1 MLIYRFLVTSHLPNL
16 PYNLPRATIEAERA
30 LNTLDLAGNVYFLAS
45 AFFLFGLVFGSFLNV
60 CIYRMPREI
69 SVVSPRSA
77 CPACEA
83 PIAGYDNI
91 PVVSWLILGGKCRKC
106 KAPISARYAGVELL
120 TGVLFAISYLSAPA
134 MARLINQQWALDVR
148 PNEFLIAGKLCV
160 LSFLLIGLIFTD
172 AETKLLPDLL
182 TKPGMAAGVAF
193 SLLVPLEGPARYFLP
208 SIDSWRILSLINSIA
223 GAVLGS
229 AFIWGVALLYEAVRG
244 VEGMGRGDVKL
255 MALIGAFL
263 GVKLTLLV
271 LLLGSLIGSLFGVLL
286 ILWVWLKRLLRRRRT
301 HRAESAGAS
310 RSRAWNSAILI
321 YRNFEIP
328 FGVFL
333 GTAALI
339 AAFWGTALVQW
350 YVNISGLGRIR

>member
-1 MLIYRFLVTSHLPNL
+1 
-16 PYNLPRATIEAERA
+16 
-30 LNTLDLAGNVYFLAS
+30 VYFLTA

-60 CIYRMPREI
+60 CIYRMPREM

-83 PIAGYDNI
+83 PIAGFDNI
-91 PVVSWLILGGKCRKC
+91 PVLSWLILRGKCRKC

-120 TGVLFAISYLSAPA
+120 TGVLFAFSYLSAPA
-134 MARLINQQWALDVR
+134 ISRVIDQHWLLDAR

-160 LSFLLIGLIFTD
+160 LSFFLIGLIFTD

-182 TKPGMAAGVAF
+182 TKPGMVIGVAF
-193 SLLVPLEGPARYFLP
+193 SLLVPLEGPTHYFLR
-208 SIDSWRILSLINSIA
+208 SVDNWRILSLVNSIA

-271 LLLGSLIGSLFGVLL
+271 LLLGSLIGSLFGMFL

-301 HRAESAGAS
+301 HRGESGGVS

-333 GTAALI
+333 GIAALVSV
-339 AAFWGTALVQW
+339 FWGTALVQW
-350 YVNISGLGRIR
+350 YLNISGLGSGH

>member
-1 MLIYRFLVTSHLPNL
+1 M
-16 PYNLPRATIEAERA
+16 
-30 LNTLDLAGNVYFLAS
+30 
-45 AFFLFGLVFGSFLNV
+45 
-60 CIYRMPREI
+60 
-69 SVVSPRSA
+69 VSPRSA

-91 PVVSWLILGGKCRKC
+91 PVLSWLILGGKCRQC

-120 TGVLFAISYLSAPA
+120 TGALFALSYLSAPA
-134 MARLINQQWALDVR
+134 MARAIYQQWPIDVTV
-148 PNEFLIAGKLCV
+148 NQYLIAAKLCV

-182 TKPGMAAGVAF
+182 TKPGILAGVAF
-193 SLLVPLEGPARYFLP
+193 SLLVPLEGPAHYFLP
-208 SIDSWRILSLINSIA
+208 PVDNWRILSLINSIA

-301 HRAESAGAS
+301 HRNEAARVS
-310 RSRAWNSAILI
+310 RSRAWSSAILI

-333 GTAALI
+333 GTAALFS
-339 AAFWGTALVQW
+339 AFWGTALVQW

>member
-1 MLIYRFLVTSHLPNL
+1 L
-16 PYNLPRATIEAERA
+16 
-30 LNTLDLAGNVYFLAS
+30 
-45 AFFLFGLVFGSFLNV
+45 GSFLNV

-83 PIAGYDNI
+83 PIAAYDNI
-91 PVVSWLILGGKCRKC
+91 PVLSWMVLGGKCRNC
-106 KAPISARYAGVELL
+106 KAPISPRYAGVELL
-120 TGVLFAISYLSAPA
+120 TGALFAASYLSSGLNFGAA
-134 MARLINQQWALDVR
+134 
-148 PNEFLIAGKLCV
+148 KLCV

-182 TKPGMAAGVAF
+182 TKPGMVLGVAF
-193 SLLVPLEGPARYFLP
+193 SLLVPLDGPARHFLP
-208 SIDSWRILSLINSIA
+208 SVDNWHILSLINSIA
-223 GAVLGS
+223 GLVLGS

-271 LLLGSLIGSLFGVLL
+271 LLLGSVIGSFFGVSV
-286 ILWVWLKRLLRRRRT
+286 ILWVWLKRLRRRRRT
-301 HRAESAGAS
+301 HSSEAASVS

-333 GTAALI
+333 GMAALVS
-339 AAFWGTALVQW
+339 AFWGAALVHW
-350 YVNISGLGRIR
+350 YARISGLGSIR

>member
-1 MLIYRFLVTSHLPNL
+1 
-16 PYNLPRATIEAERA
+16 
-30 LNTLDLAGNVYFLAS
+30 VYFLAA

-91 PVVSWLILGGKCRKC
+91 PVLSWLILGGKCRKC

-120 TGVLFAISYLSAPA
+120 TGVLFAVSYLSAPA
-134 MARLINQQWALDVR
+134 MARLIYRQWPIDVTA
-148 PNEFLIAGKLCV
+148 NEYLIAAKLCV

-182 TKPGMAAGVAF
+182 TKPGMVAGVAF
-193 SLLVPLEGPARYFLP
+193 SLLVPLEVPAHYFLP

-301 HRAESAGAS
+301 HRTEAAGVS

-333 GTAALI
+333 GMAALLL
-339 AAFWGTALVQW
+339 AFWGTALVQW
-350 YVNISGLGRIR
+350 YVSISGLGSGH

>member
-1 MLIYRFLVTSHLPNL
+1 
-16 PYNLPRATIEAERA
+16 
-30 LNTLDLAGNVYFLAS
+30 VYFLAT

-91 PVVSWLILGGKCRKC
+91 PVLSWLILGGKCRKC

-120 TGVLFAISYLSAPA
+120 TGVLFAVSYLSAPA
-134 MARLINQQWALDVR
+134 MARLIYRQWPIDVTA
-148 PNEFLIAGKLCV
+148 NEYLIAAKLCL

-182 TKPGMAAGVAF
+182 TKPGMVAGVVF
-193 SLLVPLEGPARYFLP
+193 SLLVPLEGPAHYLLP
-208 SIDSWRILSLINSIA
+208 SIENWRILSLINSIA

-286 ILWVWLKRLLRRRRT
+286 ILWVWLKRLTRRRRT
-301 HRAESAGAS
+301 HRTEAASVS

-333 GTAALI
+333 GTAALLS
-339 AAFWGTALVQW
+339 AFWGTALVQW
-350 YVNISGLGRIR
+350 YMSISGLSSGH

>member
-1 MLIYRFLVTSHLPNL
+1 
-16 PYNLPRATIEAERA
+16 
-30 LNTLDLAGNVYFLAS
+30 VYFLAA

-91 PVVSWLILGGKCRKC
+91 PVLSWLILRGKCRKC
-106 KAPISARYAGVELL
+106 KAPISARYVGVELF
-120 TGVLFAISYLSAPA
+120 TGALFALSYLSAPA
-134 MARLINQQWALDVR
+134 MVRQIYQQWTLDVR
-148 PNEFLIAGKLCV
+148 PNDLLVAAKMCV
-160 LSFLLIGLIFTD
+160 LCFLLIGLIFTD

-182 TKPGMAAGVAF
+182 TKPGMVAGVIF
-193 SLLVPLEGPARYFLP
+193 SLLVPLEGPAHYLLAGV
-208 SIDSWRILSLINSIA
+208 DNWRILSLFNSIA

-271 LLLGSLIGSLFGVLL
+271 LLLGSLIGSFFGLFL
-286 ILWVWLKRLLRRRRT
+286 ILWVWAKRLLRRRRT
-301 HRAESAGAS
+301 HRAEAASVS

-333 GTAALI
+333 GTAALL

-350 YVNISGLGRIR
+350 YVNISGLGKLH